1 MELHE
6 FEGATKLR
14 LHADKL
20 EADNTRLRKLLRDL
34 YAAAN
39 QTILEDAET
48 GVRLSGE
55 WSERI
60 LKEIQDEKN
69 IAL

>member
-14 LHADKL
+14 RHADKL
-20 EADNTRLRKLLRDL
+20 EADNARLRALLRDL
-34 YAAAN
+34 YA
-39 QTILEDAET
+39 DADT

-55 WSERI
+55 WNERI
-60 LKEIQDEKN
+60 LKEIGDEK
-69 IAL
+69 